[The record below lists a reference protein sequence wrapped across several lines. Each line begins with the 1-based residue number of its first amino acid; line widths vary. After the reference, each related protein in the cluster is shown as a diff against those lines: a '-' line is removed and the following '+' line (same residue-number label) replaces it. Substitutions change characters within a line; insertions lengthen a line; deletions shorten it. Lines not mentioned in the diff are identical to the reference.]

1 MYQQEGLQDYV
12 YMTLYVIVTITAIL
26 SSLYLLR
33 KRPDQTKGAKSPLSL
48 RRWAAAFL
56 IAAAMSHIWWPVIGN
71 VVLNDDIFMRNALNI
86 GLDTITLVPL
96 MMATLLRMLQ
106 DRKRPIW
113 PAFVA
118 VVPAAAL
125 CFGMGVVG
133 RNADYEWLLSDYI
146 LFVAVGFVVYMT
158 FAVHKY
164 SKWLRDNYADLENK
178 EVWQSMLLMLA
189 ILLMFVC
196 YKSNYGGFLSEYIVQ
211 INTIILIGFL
221 VWRVETLPILN
232 TEPETTESID
242 DYYARTLEN
251 HKNSNEDN
259 EMDDNNKSTDN
270 ERVDNLAH
278 IGLLLTTR
286 CEIPKLYLQYDMS
299 LNRLCISI
307 GTNRTYLSTY
317 FHQQGITYNTYINR
331 LRIEHF
337 MRLYREPST
346 TMPLTI
352 QEMAQQSGFLSY
364 RTFAS
369 AFKKITGMTA
379 SEWMEKEEQRR

>member
-33 KRPDQTKGAKSPLSL
+33 KRPDQTKGAKSPLPL

-71 VVLNDDIFMRNALNI
+71 VVLSDDIFMRNAVNI

-133 RNADYEWLLSDYI
+133 RNADYEWLLSNYI

-158 FAVHKY
+158 FAVQKY

-251 HKNSNEDN
+251 HKNSNKDN
-259 EMDDNNKSTDN
+259 QMDDNNKSTDN

>member
-1 MYQQEGLQDYV
+1 MYQQAGLQDYV

-33 KRPDQTKGAKSPLSL
+33 KRPDQTKGAKSPLPL

>member
-33 KRPDQTKGAKSPLSL
+33 KRPYQTKGAKSPLPL

-158 FAVHKY
+158 FAVQKY

>member
-158 FAVHKY
+158 FAVQKY

-278 IGLLLTTR
+278 IG
-286 CEIPKLYLQYDMS
+286 YMS

>member
-1 MYQQEGLQDYV
+1 MYQQAGLQDYV

-33 KRPDQTKGAKSPLSL
+33 KRPDQTKGAKSPLPL

-379 SEWMEKEEQRR
+379 SEWMEKEEQRK

>member
-33 KRPDQTKGAKSPLSL
+33 KRPDQTKGAKSPLPL

-71 VVLNDDIFMRNALNI
+71 VVLSDDIFMRNAVNI

-158 FAVHKY
+158 FAVQKY

-379 SEWMEKEEQRR
+379 SEWMEKE

>member
-1 MYQQEGLQDYV
+1 MYQQAGLQDYV
-12 YMTLYVIVTITAIL
+12 YMTLYVIVTITAML

-33 KRPDQTKGAKSPLSL
+33 KRPDQTKGAKSPLPL
-48 RRWAAAFL
+48 RCWAAAFL

-71 VVLNDDIFMRNALNI
+71 VVLSDDIFMRNAVNI

>member
-158 FAVHKY
+158 FAVQKY

>member
-1 MYQQEGLQDYV
+1 MYQQDGLQDYV

-33 KRPDQTKGAKSPLSL
+33 KRPDQTKGAKSPLPL

-71 VVLNDDIFMRNALNI
+71 VVLSDDIFMRNALNI

-158 FAVHKY
+158 FAVQKY

>member
-1 MYQQEGLQDYV
+1 MYQQAGLQDYV

-33 KRPDQTKGAKSPLSL
+33 KRPDQTKGAKSPLPL

-71 VVLNDDIFMRNALNI
+71 VVLSDDIFMRNAVNI

-158 FAVHKY
+158 FAVQKY

>member
-33 KRPDQTKGAKSPLSL
+33 KRPDQTKGAKSPLPL

-71 VVLNDDIFMRNALNI
+71 VVLSDDIFMRNAVNI
-86 GLDTITLVPL
+86 GLDIITLVPL

-158 FAVHKY
+158 FAVQKY

>member
-1 MYQQEGLQDYV
+1 MYQQDGLQDYV

-33 KRPDQTKGAKSPLSL
+33 KRPDQTKGAKSPLPL

-71 VVLNDDIFMRNALNI
+71 VVLSDDIFMRNALNI

-158 FAVHKY
+158 FAVQKY

-286 CEIPKLYLQYDMS
+286 CQIPKLYLQYDMS

>member
-12 YMTLYVIVTITAIL
+12 YMTLYCIVTITAIL

-33 KRPDQTKGAKSPLSL
+33 KRPDQTKGAKSPLPL

-71 VVLNDDIFMRNALNI
+71 VVLSDDIFMRNAVNI

-158 FAVHKY
+158 FAVQKY

-196 YKSNYGGFLSEYIVQ
+196 YKSNFGGFLSEYIVQ

>member
-33 KRPDQTKGAKSPLSL
+33 KRPDQTKGAKSPLPL

-158 FAVHKY
+158 FAVQKY

>member
-33 KRPDQTKGAKSPLSL
+33 KRPDQTKGAKSPLPL

-71 VVLNDDIFMRNALNI
+71 VVLNDDIFMRNAVNI

-158 FAVHKY
+158 FAVQKY

>member
-33 KRPDQTKGAKSPLSL
+33 KRPDQTKGAKSPLPL

-71 VVLNDDIFMRNALNI
+71 VVLNDDIFMRNAVNI
-86 GLDTITLVPL
+86 GLDIITLVPL
-96 MMATLLRMLQ
+96 MIATLLRMLQ

-158 FAVHKY
+158 FAVQKY

-189 ILLMFVC
+189 ILLMIVC
-196 YKSNYGGFLSEYIVQ
+196 YKSNYGGCLSEYIVQ

>member
-1 MYQQEGLQDYV
+1 MYQQAGLQDYV

-33 KRPDQTKGAKSPLSL
+33 KRPDQTKGAKSPLPL

-71 VVLNDDIFMRNALNI
+71 VVLSDDIFMRNALNI

-158 FAVHKY
+158 FAVQKY

>member
-33 KRPDQTKGAKSPLSL
+33 KRPDQTKGAKSPLPL

-158 FAVHKY
+158 FAVQKY

-379 SEWMEKEEQRR
+379 SEWMEKEEQRK

>member
-33 KRPDQTKGAKSPLSL
+33 KRPDQTKGAKSPLPL

-125 CFGMGVVG
+125 CFGTGVVG

>member
-33 KRPDQTKGAKSPLSL
+33 KRPDQTKGAKSPLPL

-242 DYYARTLEN
+242 DYYARPLEN

>member
-33 KRPDQTKGAKSPLSL
+33 KRPDQTKGAKSPLPL

-71 VVLNDDIFMRNALNI
+71 VVLSDDIFMRNAVNI

-158 FAVHKY
+158 FAVQKY

>member
-33 KRPDQTKGAKSPLSL
+33 KRPDQTKGAKSPLPL

>member
-1 MYQQEGLQDYV
+1 
-12 YMTLYVIVTITAIL
+12 
-26 SSLYLLR
+26 
-33 KRPDQTKGAKSPLSL
+33 
-48 RRWAAAFL
+48 
-56 IAAAMSHIWWPVIGN
+56 
-71 VVLNDDIFMRNALNI
+71 
-86 GLDTITLVPL
+86 
-96 MMATLLRMLQ
+96 
-106 DRKRPIW
+106 
-113 PAFVA
+113 
-118 VVPAAAL
+118 
-125 CFGMGVVG
+125 
-133 RNADYEWLLSDYI
+133 
-146 LFVAVGFVVYMT
+146 
-158 FAVHKY
+158 
-164 SKWLRDNYADLENK
+164 LRDNYADLENK

>member
-33 KRPDQTKGAKSPLSL
+33 KRPDQTKGAKSPLPL

-71 VVLNDDIFMRNALNI
+71 VVLSDDIFMRNALNI

-158 FAVHKY
+158 FAVQKY

>member
-12 YMTLYVIVTITAIL
+12 YMTLYCIVTITAIL

-33 KRPDQTKGAKSPLSL
+33 KRPDQTKGAKSPLPL

-158 FAVHKY
+158 FAVQKY

-286 CEIPKLYLQYDMS
+286 CEMPKLYLQYDMS

>member
-12 YMTLYVIVTITAIL
+12 YMTLYCIVTITAIL

-33 KRPDQTKGAKSPLSL
+33 KRPDQTKGAKSPLPL

>member
-1 MYQQEGLQDYV
+1 MYQQAGLQDYV

-33 KRPDQTKGAKSPLSL
+33 KRPDQTKGAKSPLPL

-71 VVLNDDIFMRNALNI
+71 VVLNDDIFMRNAVNI

>member
-33 KRPDQTKGAKSPLSL
+33 KRPVQTKGAKSPLPL

>member
-33 KRPDQTKGAKSPLSL
+33 KRPDQTKGAKSPLPL

-158 FAVHKY
+158 FAVQKY
-164 SKWLRDNYADLENK
+164 SKWLCDNYADLENK

>member
-12 YMTLYVIVTITAIL
+12 YMTLYCIVTITAIL

-33 KRPDQTKGAKSPLSL
+33 KRPDQTKGAKSPLPL

-71 VVLNDDIFMRNALNI
+71 VVLSDDIFMRNAVNI

-118 VVPAAAL
+118 VVPAAA
-125 CFGMGVVG
+125 

-158 FAVHKY
+158 FAVQKY

-196 YKSNYGGFLSEYIVQ
+196 YKSNFGGFLSEYIVQ